1 MTTQAAPKQA
11 ITRVAPKGLTFEDRV
26 KQVLRTLAA
35 KLSEDLAPAQLT
47 QTYQALADWTENF
60 EALRDNAK
68 KRLLKVV
75 AEKGVVVSDAGSKKA
90 VVEGW
95 ILEARPGGAVWDE
108 KKVMALLAGKW
119 MPLEKWM
126 TTTVKYAVDE
136 VKLGVAIETK
146 KLTEAEVNA
155 CKRERSFSLQPPR
168 LLVDGEEDGT

>member
-1 MTTQAAPKQA
+1 
-11 ITRVAPKGLTFEDRV
+11 
-26 KQVLRTLAA
+26 
-35 KLSEDLAPAQLT
+35 
-47 QTYQALADWTENF
+47 LADWTENF

-75 AEKGVVVSDAGSKKA
+75 AEKGAVVSEAGTKKA

-95 ILEARPGGAVWDE
+95 VLEARPGGAVWDE
-108 KKVMALLAGKW
+108 KKVMALLAGKK

-136 VKLGVAIETK
+136 VRLGVAIETK

-168 LLVDGEEDGT
+168 LLVDEEECAE